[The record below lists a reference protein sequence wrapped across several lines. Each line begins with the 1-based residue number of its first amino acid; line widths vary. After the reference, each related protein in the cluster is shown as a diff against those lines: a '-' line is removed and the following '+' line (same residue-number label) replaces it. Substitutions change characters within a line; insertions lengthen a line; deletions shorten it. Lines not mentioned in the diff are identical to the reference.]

1 MQVSDK
7 AILEKADLS
16 AEITRKPYGT
26 VYEYEKVED
35 VIFPTEHSRLESQ
48 KDQESPKQRR
58 SGCSSEE
65 LNFRNYEGQGQK
77 RIQMFGDQLCL
88 LSVCWDQFAHSP
100 FLKSVVLV
108 KTSPVSPVTE
118 PKLWLC
124 GAQEL

>member
-26 VYEYEKVED
+26 EYEYEKVED

-48 KDQESPKQRR
+48 QDRESPKQCR

-77 RIQMFGDQLCL
+77 RIQMFGD
-88 LSVCWDQFAHSP
+88 
-100 FLKSVVLV
+100 
-108 KTSPVSPVTE
+108 
-118 PKLWLC
+118 
-124 GAQEL
+124 